1 MREDEEFDDDSVM
14 SGASLTSTGSAAGG
28 AAKQSVRLVE
38 LGPRLRIALKAVEKG
53 LFQGEFLLSRFSKE
67 EQRAMEEQRAQEK
80 KLEKEEKARAVE
92 DEAKEAKLAM
102 QYKEMLDEVSRQRDK
117 KKKEKTM
124 RKARQLDTKRMA
136 EKGKAAA
143 ARAKEAGK
151 TNAKGGPKGG
161 PRGNPK
167 GGPRGNPKG
176 NPKGKGAAR

>member
-1 MREDEEFDDDSVM
+1 MARKIFSCFI
-14 SGASLTSTGSAAGG
+14 SLLLCLLVAMPAYAQYGNAG
-28 AAKQSVRLVE
+28 QDR
-38 LGPRLRIALKAVEKG
+38 
-53 LFQGEFLLSRFSKE
+53 SKLPV
-67 EQRAMEEQRAQEK
+67 AH
-80 KLEKEEKARAVE
+80 
-92 DEAKEAKLAM
+92 
-102 QYKEMLDEVSRQRDK
+102 K

-161 PRGNPK
+161 PK
-167 GGPRGNPKG
+167 GNPKG